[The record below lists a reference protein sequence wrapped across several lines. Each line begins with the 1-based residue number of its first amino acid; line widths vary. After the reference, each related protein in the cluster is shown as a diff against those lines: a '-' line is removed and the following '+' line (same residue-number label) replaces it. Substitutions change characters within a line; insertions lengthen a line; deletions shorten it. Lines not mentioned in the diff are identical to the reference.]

1 MREPIHQHGTLEAI
15 VRAEAERLGWH
26 ARTENRDIDPLEP
39 GLCGPKPDPGRGDVV
54 LWKDEGDGTTFEYR
68 LPEQPEDI
76 IGDIRSIIRADR
88 QARDRLSNPARA
100 ARPLEV

>member
-1 MREPIHQHGTLEAI
+1 MREPIHHHGTLEAI

-26 ARTENRDIDPLEP
+26 ARIENQDVDPLEP
-39 GLCGPKPDPGRGDVV
+39 GLLGPRPDPGRGDVV
-54 LWKDEGDGTTFEYR
+54 LWRESGDGTTFEYR
-68 LPEQPEDI
+68 LPEHPEDI
-76 IGDIRSIIRADR
+76 IDDIRSIIRADR